1 MISDKALEALKPP
14 TYEKLNELR
23 IAAEQENFKL
33 KQELIKAKH
42 ENSLLNER
50 LEKEAKAL
58 SNKVHQQYA
67 REKAIKKKAEDA
79 LYRIEFQLG
88 NIDCH
93 DIVGSKK
100 DKIKFKKLKL
110 RIDFLILYIRFNE
123 TIWYFIHVVI
133 PFSHALLS

>member
-1 MISDKALEALKPP
+1 MISDKVLKALKPP

-33 KQELIKAKH
+33 KQELIKTKQEH
-42 ENSLLNER
+42 STLNER

-58 SNKVHQQYA
+58 SEKAHQQYA
-67 REKAIKKKAEDA
+67 TAKAIKQKAEDA

-88 NIDCH
+88 NIDCL
-93 DIVGSKK
+93 DIVSSKK

-110 RIDFLILYIRFNE
+110 KRELLVEILSVDLDVE
-123 TIWYFIHVVI
+123 
-133 PFSHALLS
+133 